1 MAIGT
6 ITVQTNKILKA
17 SAPIK
22 YYILQFTGEDT
33 YVKGTGTALFE
44 AMVQAAVAEDVTL
57 MAVENTLS
65 DTNPEYIPVYDEQSD
80 ALKILDP
87 GAGDEAATA
96 DYSGT
101 TFNFLAICI

>member
-6 ITVQTNKILKA
+6 ITVQTNQNLKA
-17 SAPIK
+17 SAPVK
-22 YYILQFTGEDT
+22 YYILQFDGEDT

-44 AMVQAAVAEDVTL
+44 AMVQAAVGEGVTL
-57 MAVENTLS
+57 MGVVTTLS
-65 DTNPEYIPVYDEQSD
+65 DTNPEYLPVYDEQAD

-101 TFNFLAICI
+101 AFNFLAICI